1 MGGWLE
7 QGRRLV
13 VRDRERFSS
22 EHYYFEDW
30 ENFLDRLRENG
41 FVAVEDPNMP
51 SLEFVLVGGD
61 EGEMEST
68 LVHVLKDGNDGSESN
83 CSESEEEFEHM
94 RGIVAELI
102 HRIEAMSQQINL
114 VNATLRQPAT
124 FGRKAETLGHH
135 HSYDSYVR

>member
-1 MGGWLE
+1 MVLEQCPPEVGGWLE

-41 FVAVEDPNMP
+41 FVAVEGRDDS

-61 EGEMEST
+61 EGEMESP
-68 LVHVLKDGNDGSESN
+68 L
-83 CSESEEEFEHM
+83 F
-94 RGIVAELI
+94 R
-102 HRIEAMSQQINL
+102 
-114 VNATLRQPAT
+114 
-124 FGRKAETLGHH
+124 
-135 HSYDSYVR
+135 Y

>member
-1 MGGWLE
+1 M
-7 QGRRLV
+7 
-13 VRDRERFSS
+13 
-22 EHYYFEDW
+22 
-30 ENFLDRLRENG
+30 
-41 FVAVEDPNMP
+41 AVEDSDMP
-51 SLEFVLVGGD
+51 PFEFVLVDSD
-61 EGEMEST
+61 EGAKEST
-68 LVHVLKDGNDGSESN
+68 LVQVLKDGNDGSESKS
-83 CSESEEEFEHM
+83 SESEEEFEHM

>member
-1 MGGWLE
+1 M
-7 QGRRLV
+7 
-13 VRDRERFSS
+13 
-22 EHYYFEDW
+22 
-30 ENFLDRLRENG
+30 
-41 FVAVEDPNMP
+41 AVEDPNMP
-51 SLEFVLVGGD
+51 SLEFVLVDSD

-68 LVHVLKDGNDGSESN
+68 LVQVLKDGNDGSESN

-135 HSYDSYVR
+135 HGYDSYVR